1 MNEQCIALDVPSM
14 FALEEVVCGLN
25 LGGVILLTLERG
37 GARGG
42 RFNSYRFL
50 FVVSTYLPTYIHT
63 YICRYLYTLS
73 LCASL
78 ARGR

>member
-14 FALEEVVCGLN
+14 FALEEVVFGLS

-42 RFNSYRFL
+42 RFNSNRFL
-50 FVVSTYLPTYIHT
+50 FLVIEVP
-63 YICRYLYTLS
+63 
-73 LCASL
+73 
-78 ARGR
+78 